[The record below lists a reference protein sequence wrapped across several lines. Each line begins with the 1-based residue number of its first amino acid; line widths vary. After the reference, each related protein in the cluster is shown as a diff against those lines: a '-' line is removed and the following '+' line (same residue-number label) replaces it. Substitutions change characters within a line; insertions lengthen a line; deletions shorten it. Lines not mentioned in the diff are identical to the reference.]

1 MSRLQI
7 NDNFGGQQL
16 RTQAAPIAATE
27 QTARPA
33 EDTRWKSLADA
44 FASGA
49 GLAETL
55 AKKKEDED
63 AAAAKRWA
71 QSMTVGEL
79 GKAIQEGKMMPS
91 QSPVFVG
98 TAQHIWGVNTH
109 EAGLRD
115 MTSKLT
121 TGELKFNSPQEA
133 DNYLTEWRNT
143 SLAGQSKFAVAG
155 FDKAYAQTRDRV
167 MDQVSKIN
175 DKVWV
180 DNATVQATDYLAN
193 SFNKVAGSDYKGT
206 PKEAATAL
214 MQDYQLLRH
223 TKTLPDAVG
232 KHVMGDL
239 ATRIA
244 MSGRKDILTEFLDTE
259 MDGIGSLR
267 GFIGATTSATY
278 ENHAR
283 TSFEGQQRKR
293 VDDEM
298 LPWLDQAGK
307 GELTPKFREWALSPA
322 NKDFISASQIHSVEQ
337 SNLAAIA
344 RQHDLYV
351 ESQTAGAIAASDSE
365 ANRKIEAALVT
376 GNLPAVMGTMKP
388 MVLRKSGEAEELSDK
403 EVRERAERIGVERT
417 KHLPFKRQVDFFAQ
431 NGLKHPD
438 WSNLMDQGFYNLNTI
453 GVDSKGKPTGTLND
467 TGKQAVDLFQKLD
480 TYGDYARSLMSEKQY
495 ARFSDIAFL
504 KKMGRS
510 VDDAAGLS
518 TAADAGAIIG
528 SDTEKLVKKVHA
540 EVGKIQADPFY
551 KWDFVQKA
559 FGDNVSANTVQM
571 TGTLRRYATLLA
583 HSGQYG
589 SAEDALAASAKYLAD
604 PNITAKVNGTVYL
617 RSEMPTGPKSKTQD
631 EWFERYIKEVPTAR
645 AKELGF
651 KSSEVR
657 LEFDPTTSAY
667 RGYVGGLPLW
677 NADHSLFVVTK
688 DDITKW
694 YGAKEQSDVATAAA
708 TVADKVQGIKDTR
721 SAGERVSE
729 WAKNDFG
736 KAPRASPK
744 TTPPEAPMR
753 NIPDFWTTPKGQ
765 AEVAARKGRK
775 EGR

>member
-16 RTQAAPIAATE
+16 RTQASPVALTE
-27 QTARPA
+27 QAGRPV
-33 EDTRWKSLADA
+33 EDTRWKALANA
-44 FASGA
+44 FADGA

-55 AKKKEDED
+55 AKQKEDED

-79 GKAIQEGKMMPS
+79 GKAIKEGKMMPS

-109 EAGLRD
+109 EAGMRD
-115 MTSKLT
+115 MTTKLT
-121 TGELKFNSPQEA
+121 TGELKFNSPEEA
-133 DNYLTEWRNT
+133 DTYLTEWRNT
-143 SLAGQSKFAVAG
+143 ALAGQSKFAVAG
-155 FDKAYAQTRDRV
+155 FDKAYAQTRDKV
-167 MDQVSKIN
+167 MDHVAKLN

-193 SFNKVAGSDYKGT
+193 SFNRVAGSDFKGT
-206 PKEAATAL
+206 PEEAASAL
-214 MQDYQLLRH
+214 MKDYQLLRH

-232 KHVMGDL
+232 KQVMGDL

-244 MSGRKDILTEFLDTE
+244 MSGRKDILTAFLDTE

-267 GFIGATTSATY
+267 GFIGATKSATY

-293 VDDEM
+293 VDDEL
-298 LPWLDQAGK
+298 LPWMDQASK
-307 GELTPKFREWALSPA
+307 GELTPKFREWALSPQ
-322 NKDFISASQIHSVEQ
+322 NKDFISSAQIHSIERT
-337 SNLAAIA
+337 NLSAIA
-344 RQHDLYV
+344 HQQAELQK
-351 ESQTAGAIAASDSE
+351 SQIASAIAASDAAAS
-365 ANRKIEAALVT
+365 RQIEAALVT
-376 GNLPAVMGTMKP
+376 GNLPSVMGTMKP
-388 MVLRKSGEAEELSDK
+388 LVLRKTGDSEELSDK
-403 EVRERAERIGVERT
+403 EVKERAERIAVART
-417 KHLPFKRQVDFFAQ
+417 KDLPFEQQVGFFAQ

-453 GVDSKGKPTGTLND
+453 GVDSKGKPTGTLNE
-467 TGKQAVDLFQKLD
+467 TGKQAVELFQKLD

-510 VDDAAGLS
+510 IDDAAGLS
-518 TAADAGAIIG
+518 TAADAGAVIG

-551 KWDFVQKA
+551 KWDWVQKA
-559 FGDNVSANTVQM
+559 FGDNVSVNTVQM
-571 TGTLRRYATLLA
+571 TSTLRRYATLLA

-589 SAEDALAASAKYLAD
+589 SAEDALAASAKYLSD
-604 PNITAKVNGTVYL
+604 PAVSAKVNGTVYL
-617 RSEMPTGPKSKTQD
+617 RSEMPTGPKSRTQD
-631 EWFERYIKEVPTAR
+631 EWFERYIEEVPKAR

-657 LEFDPTTSAY
+657 LEFDPTTRAY
-667 RGYVGGLPLW
+667 RGYVGGLPME

-688 DDITKW
+688 DDIAKW
-694 YGAKEQSDVATAAA
+694 YAAKEEGDVAQAAA
-708 TVADKVQGIKDTR
+708 KMTGKVQDIKDTR
-721 SAGERVSE
+721 ATAERVSD
-729 WAKNDFG
+729 WAKQVEAG
-736 KAPRASPK
+736 TLPKKAARTSE
-744 TTPPEAPMR
+744 PEAPMR
-753 NIPDFWTTPKGQ
+753 NIPDFWMTPEGQ
-765 AEVAARKGRK
+765 AAVAARKSRK
-775 EGR
+775 